1 MRSLLKYR
9 KAPLPGSF
17 QPVQAEAPDLHNAAI
32 AAVYY
37 GQRRGGDFYD
47 FVRVAPNRVVFGL
60 LDVAGI
66 QEENREIVA
75 AAQMTF
81 REGSCELFSAESVNE
96 ADAMIELCLRL
107 NRTIL
112 SAAGRVCP
120 CPAFAGC
127 FEEELGT
134 VCYFSAGH
142 IPGLV
147 RDASGLSELPA
158 TGLPLGLFSHSTCDA
173 SVVALAPGAALL
185 LVSRG
190 VIEARRKT
198 EDYGWERV
206 RSSFQSSGAES
217 AKEICISVLAG
228 VHDFMGTPPTHNDVT
243 ALALLRDGIQE
254 N

>member
-9 KAPLPGSF
+9 KSSVPLSF
-17 QPVQAEAPDLHNAAI
+17 EPVHADVPELHDAEI

-81 REGSCELFSAESVNE
+81 RDSSCELFSAEGVNE
-96 ADAMIELCLRL
+96 AEAMIELCLRL

-127 FEEELGT
+127 FEEDLGT

-147 RDASGLSELPA
+147 RDGTGLSELPA
-158 TGLPLGLFSHSTCDA
+158 TGLPLGLFSHSTSDA
-173 SVVALAPGAALL
+173 SVIALAPGAALL

-190 VIEARRKT
+190 VIEARRKN
-198 EDYGWERV
+198 EDYGWERL
-206 RSSFQSSGAES
+206 RESFQSSTAQS
-217 AKEICISVLAG
+217 AKEVCISVLAG
-228 VHDFMGTPPTHNDVT
+228 IHDFMGTPPTHNDVT
-243 ALALLRDGIQE
+243 SLALVR
-254 N
+254 NS